1 MRYVL
6 GLDLGETSLG
16 WSVIE
21 TKDGAPCRFVDFGV
35 RIFSDGRD
43 SKTKEP
49 LAVARR
55 IARGMRKRRDRFVMR
70 RETLMN
76 KLIEY
81 GLMPADE
88 AERKALERLDPYFL
102 RAKALDE
109 KLLPYELGRALF
121 HINQRRGFKSNR
133 KTDKNDN
140 ESGAID
146 AIVKTRQRMTDAGAR
161 TLGEYLYLMNKDKTS
176 TQDFVPVRAKSVV
189 VKGKAKYPLYPD
201 RAMYEDEYR
210 QIMAKQGLSEE
221 IKDDLFHV
229 IFNQRPLK
237 QPEIGFCQ
245 FEEGERRA
253 YCAYPAFQQ
262 FRLMQQINQLKIL
275 YDDGEQDLA
284 AENMAEERAVL
295 YRYGAQDFSALDKKK
310 RTLTWAAAK
319 KLLKRFGV
327 NPKAAF
333 NLESERRKGLDA
345 DSTAAQL
352 SDEKCF
358 GKAWFSFDEA
368 KQNEIVALLL
378 NGQDESKLIEELQN
392 RYALSAEQAKS
403 VANASLEDGTASLSL
418 KALEKINP
426 FLREGQPYHQAVESA
441 GYTFSLKTK
450 DKLPEYYDSFINP
463 ETGEVYDELPYYG
476 EVMPKAVIGGTQNPA
491 DKDEKEKYYGKIN
504 NPTVHIALNQVRN
517 LVNALVERFGH
528 PETIVV
534 ELAREL
540 KLGKKA
546 KDELNRI
553 QTENTKEN
561 DAIAKELERLKEL
574 KGVDV
579 KNSYDNR
586 MKYKLW
592 EDLSDKEPQR
602 CCPFCG
608 EQIGIERLFSD
619 EFEIEHLLPFAR
631 SYSDARTNKVISCR
645 ACNREKGN
653 RSPWEAFHADEKRW
667 NEILGRV
674 ERFSLK
680 HDENKSRAKKFRED
694 AFQEVDKVLDRMLKD
709 TQYMARVARQYLC
722 FAAHPSKVYGIPG
735 QLTAK
740 LRHHWGLEALFPD
753 DRKDRTDHRHHA
765 LDAFIVACTGR
776 RTLQK
781 YATERNDYAREMPQE
796 KAPHLPYPDFR
807 LREIQDAFDRMV
819 ISHKPDHGNPQRA
832 IKEGKT
838 VAKLHEETN
847 YGFAGEGEKKGTIRL
862 TKKVPCL
869 AFTKS
874 FNPQKKP
881 YRLDD
886 IVDQKG
892 TADQIRKKLENTPP
906 EDYEKIVMK
915 YFDDRGMKRVKV
927 FEERNRDV
935 VLSFKDKNSKP
946 YRYAIYGGNA
956 YAEVYCPDRGKNAGK
971 WQIEIIPNYCAHQ
984 KGFVPNWRHTDAH
997 AKLIMRL
1004 HIDDMVAYEKDG
1016 ETVIA
1021 RVKKMG
1027 SGKVYVRENRIAK
1040 EDGDKLSWAAYAS
1053 GMQERNL
1060 RKITVTI
1067 DGRVIDPKRPK
1078 GASDGQDH

>member
-133 KTDKNDN
+133 KTDKNDK
-140 ESGAID
+140 ESGAKE
-146 AIVKTRQRMTDAGAR
+146 AIKETRQRMTDAGAR

-176 TQDFVPVRAKSVV
+176 TQDFVPIRAKSVV

-275 YDDGEQDLA
+275 YDDGEQNLSD
-284 AENMAEERAVL
+284 ENMAEKRAVL

-345 DSTAAQL
+345 DTTAAQL
-352 SDEKCF
+352 ADEKCF

-392 RYALSAEQAKS
+392 RYALSAEQAES

-476 EVMPKAVIGGTQNPA
+476 EVLPKAVIGGTQNPA
-491 DKDEKEKYYGKIN
+491 DKDKKEKYYGKIN

-528 PETIVV
+528 PESIVV

-561 DAIAKELERLKEL
+561 DAIAKKLEEECH
-574 KGVDV
+574 V

-592 EDLSDKEPQR
+592 TDLSDNASQR
-602 CCPFCG
+602 CCPFCR
-608 EQIGIERLFSD
+608 EEKPISKERLFSD

-667 NEILGRV
+667 NAILGRV

-740 LRHHWGLEALFPD
+740 LRHHWGLEALFPED
-753 DRKDRTDHRHHA
+753 QKDRTDHRHHA

-776 RTLQK
+776 GTLQK

-807 LREIQDAFDRMV
+807 LRELQDAFDRMV
-819 ISHKPDHGNPQRA
+819 ISHKPDHGNPQKA

-847 YGFAGEGEKKGTIRL
+847 YGFAGEGEKKGTWKLIQRL
-862 TKKVPCL
+862 PVSEFKTE
-869 AFTKS
+869 AD
-874 FNPQKKP
+874 
-881 YRLDD
+881 LDV
-886 IVDQKG
+886 IIDQAG
-892 TADQIRKKLENTPP
+892 TADKIRALLDGKDKSEH
-906 EDYEKIVMK
+906 EAIIQK
-915 YFDDRGMKRVKV
+915 YFSDRNTRKV
-927 FEERNRDV
+927 RTYRERNKKV
-935 VLSFKDKNSKP
+935 VFPFKNKNGKV
-946 YRYAIYGGNA
+946 YRYAVFGSNA

-971 WQIEIIPNYCAHQ
+971 WQLEVVPNYCAHQ

-1004 HIDDMVAYEKDG
+1004 HIDDMVAYEENGK
-1016 ETVIA
+1016 TVIA
-1021 RVKKMG
+1021 RVQKMDAQNGVFFQENKVAKDEKK
-1027 SGKVYVRENRIAK
+1027 SGVGAAK
-1040 EDGDKLSWAAYAS
+1040 
-1053 GMQERNL
+1053 MQMLNM

-1078 GASDGQDH
+1078 GQTGG

>member
-21 TKDGAPCRFVDFGV
+21 TKDGTPFRFVDFGV

-43 SKTKEP
+43 AKTKEP

-55 IARGMRKRRDRFVMR
+55 TARGMRKRRDRFVMR

-76 KLIEY
+76 RLIKY

-88 AERKALERLDPYFL
+88 AERKVLVNDVKNNKERNDQYNPYFL

-109 KLLPYELGRALF
+109 QLTPYELGRALF
-121 HINQRRGFKSNR
+121 HINQRRGFKSNL
-133 KTDKNDN
+133 KTDKNDK
-140 ESGAID
+140 EAGAMKE
-146 AIVKTRQRMTDAGAR
+146 AIKETRQRMTEADAR
-161 TLGEYLYLMNKDKTS
+161 TLGEYLYLLNKDKAS

-189 VKGKAKYPLYPD
+189 VKGKASYPLYPD
-201 RAMYEDEYR
+201 RAMYEDEFR
-210 QIMAKQGLSEE
+210 QIMAKQGLSKE
-221 IKDDLFHV
+221 IEDDLFHV
-229 IFNQRPLK
+229 IFDQRPLK

-253 YCAYPAFQQ
+253 YCAFPAYQQ
-262 FRLMQQINQLKIL
+262 GRLLQQINQLKIL
-275 YDDGEQDLA
+275 YDDDERFLTP
-284 AENMAEERAVL
+284 EERAVL
-295 YRYGAQDFSALDKKK
+295 YRYGAHDFSALDKKK
-310 RTLTWAAAK
+310 KLLTWAAAK
-319 KLLKRFGV
+319 KLLKPFGV
-327 NPKAAF
+327 NPKVSF
-333 NLESERRKGLDA
+333 NLESEKRKGLDA
-345 DSTAAQL
+345 DTTAAQL

-358 GKAWFSFDEA
+358 GAAWFSFDKT

-378 NGQDESKLIEELQN
+378 NAQDESELIEELKDK
-392 RYALSAEQAKS
+392 YALSPEQAEA
-403 VANASLEDGTASLSL
+403 VAQVSLEDGTASLSL

-426 FLREGQPYHQAVESA
+426 FLLQGQPYHQAVESA

-450 DKLPEYYDSFINP
+450 DKLPEYYDKFINP
-463 ETGEVYDELPYYG
+463 ETGEIYNELPYYG
-476 EVMPKAVIGGTQNPA
+476 QALPKQVICGTNAAA
-491 DKDEKEKYYGKIN
+491 DKNEPEKYFGKIN
-504 NPTVHIALNQVRN
+504 NPTVHIALNQVRK
-517 LVNALVERFGH
+517 LVNALVERYGH
-528 PETIVV
+528 PESIVV

-546 KDELNRI
+546 KDDLNKL
-553 QTENTKEN
+553 QTENTKDN
-561 DAIAKELERLKEL
+561 DRIAKELERL
-574 KGVDV
+574 GV

-592 EDLSDKEPQR
+592 EDSADDPSQR

-608 EQIGIERLFSD
+608 KPISVERLFSD
-619 EFEIEHLLPFAR
+619 ELEIEHLLPFAR

-653 RSPWEAFHADEKRW
+653 RSPWEAFHADEKCW

-674 ERFSLK
+674 ERFSTK
-680 HDENKSRAKKFRED
+680 HDENRNRAKKFRED
-694 AFQEVDKVLDRMLKD
+694 AFQDLDDVLARMLTD
-709 TQYMARVARQYLC
+709 TQYMAKAARQYLC

-735 QLTAK
+735 RLTSQ
-740 LRHHWGLEALFPD
+740 LRHHWGLESLFPED
-753 DRKDRTDHRHHA
+753 QKDRTDHRHHA

-776 RTLQK
+776 GTLQK
-781 YATERNDYAREMPQE
+781 YATERNDYSAEMPQE

-807 LREIQDAFDRMV
+807 LRELQDAFDRMV
-819 ISHKPDHGNPQRA
+819 ISHKPDHGNPQKAIRA
-832 IKEGKT
+832 GKT
-838 VAKLHEETN
+838 VAKLHEETY
-847 YGFAGEGEKKGTIRL
+847 YGFAGEGDKKGTWKLIQRL
-862 TKKVPCL
+862 PVSEFKTE
-869 AFTKS
+869 AD
-874 FNPQKKP
+874 
-881 YRLDD
+881 LDV
-886 IVDQKG
+886 IIDQSG
-892 TADQIRKKLENTPP
+892 TADKIRALLDGKDKSEH
-906 EDYEKIVMK
+906 EAIIQK
-915 YFDDRGMKRVKV
+915 YFADRNTRKV
-927 FEERNRDV
+927 RTYRERNKDV
-935 VLSFKDKNSKP
+935 VLPFKDKNGKP

-956 YAEVYCPDRGKNAGK
+956 YAEIYCPDRGKNAGK

-1016 ETVIA
+1016 KTIIA

-1040 EDGDKLSWAAYAS
+1040 EEGDKLSWAAYAS

-1078 GASDGQDH
+1078 GQKDG

>member
-133 KTDKNDN
+133 KTDKNDK
-140 ESGAID
+140 ESGAIE
-146 AIVKTRQRMTDAGAR
+146 AIVETRQRMTDAGAR

-275 YDDGEQDLA
+275 YDDGEQNLSD
-284 AENMAEERAVL
+284 ENMAEERAIL

-345 DSTAAQL
+345 DSTAVQL

-392 RYALSAEQAKS
+392 RYALSAEQAES
-403 VANASLEDGTASLSL
+403 VAKASLEDGTASLSL

-561 DAIAKELERLKEL
+561 DAIAKELERL
-574 KGVDV
+574 GV

-592 EDLSDKEPQR
+592 TDLSDNASQR
-602 CCPFCG
+602 CCPFCREEKHIG
-608 EQIGIERLFSD
+608 EERLFSD

-740 LRHHWGLEALFPD
+740 LRHHWGLEAVFPD

-776 RTLQK
+776 GTLQK

-819 ISHKPDHGNPQRA
+819 ISHKPDHGNPQKA

-847 YGFAGEGEKKGTIRL
+847 YGFAGQGEKKENWKLIQRL
-862 TKKVPCL
+862 PVSEFKTE
-869 AFTKS
+869 AD
-874 FNPQKKP
+874 
-881 YRLDD
+881 LDV
-886 IVDQKG
+886 IIDQTG
-892 TADQIRKKLENTPP
+892 TADKIRALLDGKDKSEH
-906 EDYEKIVMK
+906 EAIIQK
-915 YFDDRGMKRVKV
+915 YFSDRNTRKV
-927 FEERNRDV
+927 RTYRERNKNV
-935 VLSFKDKNSKP
+935 VLSFKDKNGKP

-956 YAEVYCPDRGKNAGK
+956 YAEIYCPDRGKNAGK

-984 KGFVPNWRHTDAH
+984 KGFVPNWRHSDAH

-1004 HIDDMVAYEKDG
+1004 HIDDMVAYEENG

-1021 RVKKMG
+1021 RVQKMDSGHGVYFQENKVAKDEKK
-1027 SGKVYVRENRIAK
+1027 SGVGAAK
-1040 EDGDKLSWAAYAS
+1040 
-1053 GMQERNL
+1053 MQMLNM

-1078 GASDGQDH
+1078 GAADGQDH